1 MHATLLTLTLALAY
15 PADPPKDLETPR
27 KPNPLAPSLRE
38 LTEEEEKAVDE
49 VIDRFIQYDSGQ
61 LKDADGKKVVR
72 DFQQLGP
79 DAIPALIRGLN
90 RAARIDHSCPAVT
103 IARKLAKMLRGSKD
117 TELLEFARENVGAG
131 VERSRH
137 MNVIKDLRVICML
150 RKNQVINL
158 GLAAEESAPT
168 LLKGTL
174 VPADPWKKSVAKMTI
189 SELGEAAGKERGE
202 RLKTV
207 LGELGQRK
215 GDMVIAALGSA
226 AATYDGDTQKQARE
240 LLDKQLAGLKAS
252 EIKEKLKDDRAEVR
266 AAAARVVASKK
277 LPLESALVDLLTDD
291 EKVAWQAAH
300 DALVRLCQGTD
311 LGPRPNAS
319 DAERKEAA
327 GKWRTWLQQRGGR

>member
-1 MHATLLTLTLALAY
+1 MHATLLILSLVLVH
-15 PADPPKDLETPR
+15 PADPPKDLETAR

-38 LTEEEEKAVDE
+38 LTDEEEKALDE

-61 LKDADGKKVVR
+61 LKDTDGKKVVG
-72 DFQQLGP
+72 DFQKLGP

-90 RAARIDHSCPAVT
+90 RAAKIDHSCPAVT
-103 IARKLAKMLRGSKD
+103 IARKLARMLRASRD

-137 MNVIKDLRVICML
+137 MNVIKDLRLICML

-158 GLAAEESAPT
+158 GLASEGSAPT
-168 LLKGTL
+168 QLKGTL
-174 VPADPWKKSVAKMTI
+174 VPADPWKKGVARMTI
-189 SELGEAAGKERGE
+189 SELAEAAGKERGE

-240 LLDKQLAGLKAS
+240 LLDKQLAGLKSS

-266 AAAARVVASKK
+266 AAAARVVARKK
-277 LPLESALVDLLTDD
+277 LPLETVLVDLLTDE

-300 DALVRLCQGTD
+300 DALVRLSQGTD
-311 LGPRPNAS
+311 LGPGPNAS

-327 GKWRTWLQQRGGR
+327 GKWRAWLQQRGGR